1 MCGHRLQLHSVF
13 FLNVESLAIKPD
25 QHRVSLGS
33 QVSSS
38 SAGYYHNLELSQLI
52 VVNGNTNEPGIVDF
66 TNKVSPLALKITI

>member
-33 QVSSS
+33 RVSSS